1 MRVSLE
7 FNTSSPDDR
16 SLLSSVMKSLI
27 ILCDDRTSVEAEND
41 EQPTDADKEEETK
54 QKEEKKNSK
63 RRKLGV
69 KSMDQKVV
77 VVESDGEKESNEFA
91 CAPEPC
97 VVGSTPSDNTAPSE
111 EKTQQETSVPDEE
124 MQDQEN
130 PSPAEEKPK
139 QENPVPD
146 EEMRDQENPCRAG
159 EKPKS
164 LTPQEF
170 REKVSKLRA
179 SLGITT
185 EKEGNML
192 ARAITKMSE
201 FMYQTNVPSK
211 LPSDQLYAFS
221 EAMMKLEWNADRTE
235 IVEQVPF

>member
-27 ILCDDRTSVEAEND
+27 TLCDDRTSVETEND

-63 RRKLGV
+63 RRKLV

-111 EKTQQETSVPDEE
+111 EKTQQDTSVPDEE

-130 PSPAEEKPK
+130 PSTAE
-139 QENPVPD
+139 D
-146 EEMRDQENPCRAG
+146 
-159 EKPKS
+159 KPKS

-170 REKVSKLRA
+170 REKVAKLRA

-221 EAMMKLEWNADRTE
+221 EAMMKLRWNADRTE
-235 IVEQVPF
+235 IEEKVPF

>member
-27 ILCDDRTSVEAEND
+27 TLCDDHASVETEND
-41 EQPTDADKEEETK
+41 EQPTDVDSEEETK

-63 RRKLGV
+63 RRKLV

-77 VVESDGEKESNEFA
+77 VVESDGEKESSEFA

-97 VVGSTPSDNTAPSE
+97 VVDSTPSDNTAPSE
-111 EKTQQETSVPDEE
+111 ET
-124 MQDQEN
+124 
-130 PSPAEEKPK
+130 PK
-139 QENPVPD
+139 QETPVPSED
-146 EEMRDQENPCRAG
+146 KPNQEATVPSE

-170 REKVSKLRA
+170 REKVAALRE
-179 SLGITT
+179 SLGIKT

>member
-27 ILCDDRTSVEAEND
+27 TLCDNRTSVETEND

-130 PSPAEEKPK
+130 TSTAE
-139 QENPVPD
+139 
-146 EEMRDQENPCRAG
+146 

-170 REKVSKLRA
+170 REKVAKLRA

-221 EAMMKLEWNADRTE
+221 EAMMKLRWNADRTE
-235 IVEQVPF
+235 IEEQVPF

>member
-27 ILCDDRTSVEAEND
+27 TLCDDHASVVAKD
-41 EQPTDADKEEETK
+41 DDQPADVDKEEETK

-63 RRKLGV
+63 RRKLV

-77 VVESDGEKESNEFA
+77 VVESDGEKESSEFA
-91 CAPEPC
+91 CAPEQC
-97 VVGSTPSDNTAPSE
+97 VVDSTPSDNTAPSE
-111 EKTQQETSVPDEE
+111 ENPEQETPVPDEE

-130 PSPAEEKPK
+130 PVPA
-139 QENPVPD
+139 D
-146 EEMRDQENPCRAG
+146 EM
-159 EKPKS
+159 PKS

-201 FMYQTNVPSK
+201 FMYRTNVPSK

-221 EAMMKLEWNADRTE
+221 EAMMKLRWNADRTE
-235 IVEQVPF
+235 IEEQVPF

>member
-1 MRVSLE
+1 M
-7 FNTSSPDDR
+7 
-16 SLLSSVMKSLI
+16 MKSLI
-27 ILCDDRTSVEAEND
+27 TLCDDRTSVEAENE
-41 EQPTDADKEEETK
+41 EQPTDVDKEEETK

-97 VVGSTPSDNTAPSE
+97 VVGSTPSDNTDQSE
-111 EKTQQETSVPDEE
+111 VKTQQETSVPDEE
-124 MQDQEN
+124 EDNDQEN
-130 PSPAEEKPK
+130 PYHA
-139 QENPVPD
+139 D
-146 EEMRDQENPCRAG
+146 

-170 REKVSKLRA
+170 REKVAKLRE
-179 SLGITT
+179 SLGIKT

>member
-27 ILCDDRTSVEAEND
+27 TLCDDHASVEAEND

-77 VVESDGEKESNEFA
+77 VVESDGEKESSEFA
-91 CAPEPC
+91 CAPEQC
-97 VVGSTPSDNTAPSE
+97 VVDSTSSDDTA
-111 EKTQQETSVPDEE
+111 TS
-124 MQDQEN
+124 
-130 PSPAEEKPK
+130 EEKPK
-139 QENPVPD
+139 QDTAVPS
-146 EEMRDQENPCRAG
+146 EEDDNDQENPYHAE

-170 REKVSKLRA
+170 RERVAALRE
-179 SLGITT
+179 SLGIKT

-221 EAMMKLEWNADRTE
+221 EAMMKLEWNSDRTE
-235 IVEQVPF
+235 IVEQVPV

>member
-27 ILCDDRTSVEAEND
+27 TLCDDRTSVEAEND
-41 EQPTDADKEEETK
+41 EQPTDVDKEEETK

-63 RRKLGV
+63 RRKLV

-77 VVESDGEKESNEFA
+77 VVESDGEKESKEFA

-97 VVGSTPSDNTAPSE
+97 VVGSTPSDNTATSE

-139 QENPVPD
+139 
-146 EEMRDQENPCRAG
+146 
-159 EKPKS
+159 S

-170 REKVSKLRA
+170 REKVAALRE

>member
-27 ILCDDRTSVEAEND
+27 TLCDDHASVETEND
-41 EQPTDADKEEETK
+41 EQSTDVDMEEEAK

-63 RRKLGV
+63 RRKLV

-77 VVESDGEKESNEFA
+77 VVESDGEKESSEFA
-91 CAPEPC
+91 CAPDTC
-97 VVGSTPSDNTAPSE
+97 VVDSTPSDNTAPSD
-111 EKTQQETSVPDEE
+111 EKPNQETTV
-124 MQDQEN
+124 
-130 PSPAEEKPK
+130 PAEDKPD
-139 QENPVPD
+139 QENPVPAD
-146 EEMRDQENPCRAG
+146 ER
-159 EKPKS
+159 PKS

>member
-27 ILCDDRTSVEAEND
+27 TLCDNHASVEAENE
-41 EQPTDADKEEETK
+41 EQTTDVDKEEETK

-77 VVESDGEKESNEFA
+77 VVESDGEKESREFA

-97 VVGSTPSDNTAPSE
+97 VVDSTPSDNTAPSE

-130 PSPAEEKPK
+130 PSTAE
-139 QENPVPD
+139 D
-146 EEMRDQENPCRAG
+146 
-159 EKPKS
+159 KPKS

-170 REKVSKLRA
+170 REKVAKLRA

-221 EAMMKLEWNADRTE
+221 EAMMKLRWNSDRTE
-235 IVEQVPF
+235 IEEQVPF

>member
-27 ILCDDRTSVEAEND
+27 TLCDDHASVEAENA
-41 EQPTDADKEEETK
+41 EQPADVDKEEETK

-77 VVESDGEKESNEFA
+77 VVESDGEKESKEFA

-111 EKTQQETSVPDEE
+111 EKTQPETSVPGEE
-124 MQDQEN
+124 RQDQEN
-130 PSPAEEKPK
+130 PAPAE
-139 QENPVPD
+139 
-146 EEMRDQENPCRAG
+146 

-170 REKVSKLRA
+170 REKVAALRER
-179 SLGITT
+179 LGITT

-221 EAMMKLEWNADRTE
+221 EAMMKLRWNADRTE
-235 IVEQVPF
+235 IEEQVPF

>member
-27 ILCDDRTSVEAEND
+27 TLCDDRTSVEAEND

-69 KSMDQKVV
+69 KSMDQKAV

-91 CAPEPC
+91 CAPEPR
-97 VVGSTPSDNTAPSE
+97 VVNSTPSDNTAPSE
-111 EKTQQETSVPDEE
+111 ET
-124 MQDQEN
+124 
-130 PSPAEEKPK
+130 PK

-146 EEMRDQENPCRAG
+146 EEMQDQENPCRAG

>member
-27 ILCDDRTSVEAEND
+27 TLCDDRTSVETEND

-63 RRKLGV
+63 RRKLV

-111 EKTQQETSVPDEE
+111 EKTQQETSIPDEE

-130 PSPAEEKPK
+130 PSTAE
-139 QENPVPD
+139 
-146 EEMRDQENPCRAG
+146 

-170 REKVSKLRA
+170 REKVAKLRE
-179 SLGITT
+179 SLGIKT

>member
-27 ILCDDRTSVEAEND
+27 TLCDDHASVEAEND
-41 EQPTDADKEEETK
+41 EQPTDVDKEEETK
-54 QKEEKKNSK
+54 QKEEKKSSK
-63 RRKLGV
+63 RRKLV

-77 VVESDGEKESNEFA
+77 VVESDGEKESSEFA
-91 CAPEPC
+91 CAPEQC
-97 VVGSTPSDNTAPSE
+97 VVDSTPSDNTAPSE
-111 EKTQQETSVPDEE
+111 EKPEQEATVPSE
-124 MQDQEN
+124 
-130 PSPAEEKPK
+130 
-139 QENPVPD
+139 
-146 EEMRDQENPCRAG
+146 

-164 LTPQEF
+164 LTPHEF
-170 REKVSKLRA
+170 REKVAALRE
-179 SLGITT
+179 SLGIKT

>member
-27 ILCDDRTSVEAEND
+27 TLCDDHASVVAED
-41 EQPTDADKEEETK
+41 DDQPADVDKEEETK

-63 RRKLGV
+63 RRKLV

-77 VVESDGEKESNEFA
+77 VVESDGEKESSEFA
-91 CAPEPC
+91 CAPEQC
-97 VVGSTPSDNTAPSE
+97 VVDSTPSDNTAPSE
-111 EKTQQETSVPDEE
+111 EKPEQETPVPDEE
-124 MQDQEN
+124 MQDQET
-130 PSPAEEKPK
+130 
-139 QENPVPD
+139 PVPAD
-146 EEMRDQENPCRAG
+146 ER
-159 EKPKS
+159 PKS

-201 FMYQTNVPSK
+201 FMYHTNVPSK

-221 EAMMKLEWNADRTE
+221 EAMMKLRWNADRTE
-235 IVEQVPF
+235 IEEQVPF

>member
-27 ILCDDRTSVEAEND
+27 TLCDDRTSVEAENESKSCYVDKD
-41 EQPTDADKEEETK
+41 EEPDKEEETK

-63 RRKLGV
+63 RRKIGV

-91 CAPEPC
+91 CAPDTR
-97 VVGSTPSDNTAPSE
+97 VVDSTPSDNTAPSE
-111 EKTQQETSVPDEE
+111 EKTQQENPVPDEE

-130 PSPAEEKPK
+130 PSPAE
-139 QENPVPD
+139 
-146 EEMRDQENPCRAG
+146 

-221 EAMMKLEWNADRTE
+221 EAMMKLRWNADRTE
-235 IVEQVPF
+235 IEEQVPF

>member
-27 ILCDDRTSVEAEND
+27 TLCDDHASVEAEND
-41 EQPTDADKEEETK
+41 EQSTDVDREEETK

-63 RRKLGV
+63 RRKLV

-77 VVESDGEKESNEFA
+77 VVESDGEKESSEFA
-91 CAPEPC
+91 CAPEQC
-97 VVGSTPSDNTAPSE
+97 VVDSTPSDNTAPSD
-111 EKTQQETSVPDEE
+111 EKPNPETTVPAEDKP
-124 MQDQEN
+124 DQEN
-130 PSPAEEKPK
+130 PIPF
-139 QENPVPD
+139 
-146 EEMRDQENPCRAG
+146 G

-170 REKVSKLRA
+170 REKVAKLRA

-221 EAMMKLEWNADRTE
+221 EAMMKLRWNADRTE
-235 IVEQVPF
+235 IEEQVPF

>member
-27 ILCDDRTSVEAEND
+27 TLCDDRTSVETEND

-63 RRKLGV
+63 RRKLV

-91 CAPEPC
+91 CAPEPR

-111 EKTQQETSVPDEE
+111 ETPKQENPVPDEE

-139 QENPVPD
+139 
-146 EEMRDQENPCRAG
+146 
-159 EKPKS
+159 S

-170 REKVSKLRA
+170 REKVASLRE

>member
-27 ILCDDRTSVEAEND
+27 TLCDSHASVEAEND
-41 EQPTDADKEEETK
+41 EQPTDVDKEEETK

-63 RRKLGV
+63 RRKLV

-77 VVESDGEKESNEFA
+77 VVESDGEKESSEFA
-91 CAPEPC
+91 CAPEQC
-97 VVGSTPSDNTAPSE
+97 VVDSAPSDNTAPSE
-111 EKTQQETSVPDEE
+111 EKPK
-124 MQDQEN
+124 QDN
-130 PSPAEEKPK
+130 TVPAEEKQQ
-139 QENPVPD
+139 QENTVPA
-146 EEMRDQENPCRAG
+146 E

-170 REKVSKLRA
+170 REKVAKLRE
-179 SLGITT
+179 SLGIKT

>member
-27 ILCDDRTSVEAEND
+27 TLCDDRTSVETEND
-41 EQPTDADKEEETK
+41 EQPTDVDKEEETK

-63 RRKLGV
+63 RRKLV

-77 VVESDGEKESNEFA
+77 VVESDGEKESREFA
-91 CAPEPC
+91 RAPDTC
-97 VVGSTPSDNTAPSE
+97 VVDSTPSDNTAPSE
-111 EKTQQETSVPDEE
+111 ET
-124 MQDQEN
+124 
-130 PSPAEEKPK
+130 PK

-146 EEMRDQENPCRAG
+146 EEMQDQENPCRAG

-201 FMYQTNVPSK
+201 FMYQTNVPST

-221 EAMMKLEWNADRTE
+221 AAMMELEWNADRTE

>member
-27 ILCDDRTSVEAEND
+27 TLCDDRTSVETEND
-41 EQPTDADKEEETK
+41 EQPTDVDKEEETK

-63 RRKLGV
+63 RRKLV

-77 VVESDGEKESNEFA
+77 VVESDGEKESKEFA

-139 QENPVPD
+139 
-146 EEMRDQENPCRAG
+146 
-159 EKPKS
+159 S

-170 REKVSKLRA
+170 REKVAALRA

-221 EAMMKLEWNADRTE
+221 EAMMKLRWNADRTE
-235 IVEQVPF
+235 IEEQVPF

>member
-1 MRVSLE
+1 M
-7 FNTSSPDDR
+7 
-16 SLLSSVMKSLI
+16 MKSLI
-27 ILCDDRTSVEAEND
+27 TLCDDRTSVEAENESQSCYVYKDD
-41 EQPTDADKEEETK
+41 EPDKEEETK

-91 CAPEPC
+91 CAPDTC

-111 EKTQQETSVPDEE
+111 KQTQQETSVPDEE

-139 QENPVPD
+139 
-146 EEMRDQENPCRAG
+146 
-159 EKPKS
+159 S

-170 REKVSKLRA
+170 REKVAALRE

>member
-27 ILCDDRTSVEAEND
+27 TLCDDHASMEADNG
-41 EQPTDADKEEETK
+41 EQPTDVDKEESTEK
-54 QKEEKKNSK
+54 KEEKKNSK
-63 RRKLGV
+63 RRKLA

-77 VVESDGEKESNEFA
+77 VVESDGEKESSEFA
-91 CAPEPC
+91 CAPEQC
-97 VVGSTPSDNTAPSE
+97 VVDSTPSDNTAQTE
-111 EKTQQETSVPDEE
+111 EKPKQETSVP
-124 MQDQEN
+124 
-130 PSPAEEKPK
+130 SEEKPK
-139 QENPVPD
+139 QENPVPAED
-146 EEMRDQENPCRAG
+146 
-159 EKPKS
+159 KPKS

-170 REKVSKLRA
+170 REKVAALRE
-179 SLGITT
+179 SLGIKT

>member
-27 ILCDDRTSVEAEND
+27 TLCDDHASVEAEND
-41 EQPTDADKEEETK
+41 EQPTEVDNEEENK

-77 VVESDGEKESNEFA
+77 VVESDGEKESSEFA
-91 CAPEPC
+91 CAPEQC
-97 VVGSTPSDNTAPSE
+97 VVDSTPSDNTAPSE
-111 EKTQQETSVPDEE
+111 ET
-124 MQDQEN
+124 
-130 PSPAEEKPK
+130 PK
-139 QENPVPD
+139 QENPVPA
-146 EEMRDQENPCRAG
+146 E

-170 REKVSKLRA
+170 REKVASLRER
-179 SLGITT
+179 LGITT
-185 EKEGNML
+185 EKGGNML

>member
-27 ILCDDRTSVEAEND
+27 TLCDNHASVEAENE
-41 EQPTDADKEEETK
+41 EQPTDVDKEEETK

-77 VVESDGEKESNEFA
+77 VVESDGEKESSEFA

-97 VVGSTPSDNTAPSE
+97 VVDSTSSDNTAPSE
-111 EKTQQETSVPDEE
+111 EKPKQEDN
-124 MQDQEN
+124 DQEN
-130 PSPAEEKPK
+130 PYHADEKP
-139 QENPVPD
+139 
-146 EEMRDQENPCRAG
+146 M
-159 EKPKS
+159 S

-170 REKVSKLRA
+170 REKVAKLRE
-179 SLGITT
+179 SLGIKT

-201 FMYQTNVPSK
+201 FRYQTNVPSK

>member
-27 ILCDDRTSVEAEND
+27 TLCDDRTSVQAESD

-63 RRKLGV
+63 RRKIGV

-91 CAPEPC
+91 CAPDTC
-97 VVGSTPSDNTAPSE
+97 VVDSTPSDNTAPSE
-111 EKTQQETSVPDEE
+111 EKPKQENHVPDEE

-139 QENPVPD
+139 
-146 EEMRDQENPCRAG
+146 
-159 EKPKS
+159 S

-170 REKVSKLRA
+170 REKVAALRE

-221 EAMMKLEWNADRTE
+221 EAMMKLRWNADRTE
-235 IVEQVPF
+235 IEEQVPF

>member
-27 ILCDDRTSVEAEND
+27 TLCDNHASVEAENE
-41 EQPTDADKEEETK
+41 EQPTDVDKEEETK

-69 KSMDQKVV
+69 KSMDQKAV

-91 CAPEPC
+91 CAPDTC
-97 VVGSTPSDNTAPSE
+97 VVDSTPSDNTAPSE
-111 EKTQQETSVPDEE
+111 EK
-124 MQDQEN
+124 
-130 PSPAEEKPK
+130 PK
-139 QENPVPD
+139 QESPGPD

-170 REKVSKLRA
+170 REKVAKLRE
-179 SLGITT
+179 SLGIKT

>member
-27 ILCDDRTSVEAEND
+27 TLCDDHASVEAEND
-41 EQPTDADKEEETK
+41 EQPTDVDKEEETK

-77 VVESDGEKESNEFA
+77 VVESDGEKESSEFA
-91 CAPEPC
+91 CAPEQC
-97 VVGSTPSDNTAPSE
+97 VVDSTPSDNTAPSE
-111 EKTQQETSVPDEE
+111 ENTKQETTVPT
-124 MQDQEN
+124 
-130 PSPAEEKPK
+130 EEKSK
-139 QENPVPD
+139 QENPVLA
-146 EEMRDQENPCRAG
+146 E

-170 REKVSKLRA
+170 REKVASLRE
-179 SLGITT
+179 SLGIKT

-201 FMYQTNVPSK
+201 FMYRTNVPSK

>member
-27 ILCDDRTSVEAEND
+27 TLCDDRTSVETEND

-63 RRKLGV
+63 RRKLV

-97 VVGSTPSDNTAPSE
+97 VVDSTPSDNTAPSE
-111 EKTQQETSVPDEE
+111 EKPKQETPVPAEE
-124 MQDQEN
+124 EDNDQEN
-130 PSPAEEKPK
+130 PYHA
-139 QENPVPD
+139 D
-146 EEMRDQENPCRAG
+146 

-170 REKVSKLRA
+170 REKVAKLRE
-179 SLGITT
+179 SLGIKT

-211 LPSDQLYAFS
+211 LPSDRLYAFS
-221 EAMMKLEWNADRTE
+221 EAMMKLRWNADRTE
-235 IVEQVPF
+235 IEEQVPF

>member
-27 ILCDDRTSVEAEND
+27 TLCDGHASVDAD
-41 EQPTDADKEEETK
+41 IDDQPTDADKEEEIK

-63 RRKLGV
+63 RRKLV

-77 VVESDGEKESNEFA
+77 VVESDGEKESSEFA
-91 CAPEPC
+91 CAPEQC
-97 VVGSTPSDNTAPSE
+97 VVDSTPSDNTAPSE
-111 EKTQQETSVPDEE
+111 EKPKQETTVPSD
-124 MQDQEN
+124 
-130 PSPAEEKPK
+130 EKPK
-139 QENPVPD
+139 LENPVHTED
-146 EEMRDQENPCRAG
+146 
-159 EKPKS
+159 KPKS

-170 REKVSKLRA
+170 REKVATLRE
-179 SLGITT
+179 SLGIKT

-221 EAMMKLEWNADRTE
+221 EAMMKLEWNTDRTE

>member
-27 ILCDDRTSVEAEND
+27 TLCDDHASVEAENE
-41 EQPTDADKEEETK
+41 EQPTDVDKEEETK

-63 RRKLGV
+63 RRKLV

-77 VVESDGEKESNEFA
+77 VVESDGEKESSEFA

-97 VVGSTPSDNTAPSE
+97 VVDSTPSDNTAP
-111 EKTQQETSVPDEE
+111 T
-124 MQDQEN
+124 
-130 PSPAEEKPK
+130 EEKPK
-139 QENPVPD
+139 LETPVLADEKPKKENPVPTED
-146 EEMRDQENPCRAG
+146 
-159 EKPKS
+159 KPKS

-170 REKVSKLRA
+170 REKVAALRE
-179 SLGITT
+179 SLGIKT

>member
-27 ILCDDRTSVEAEND
+27 TLCDNHASVEAENE
-41 EQPTDADKEEETK
+41 EQPTDVDKEEETK

-77 VVESDGEKESNEFA
+77 VVESDGEKESSEFA

-97 VVGSTPSDNTAPSE
+97 VVDSTSSDNTAPSE
-111 EKTQQETSVPDEE
+111 EKPKQEDN
-124 MQDQEN
+124 DQEN
-130 PSPAEEKPK
+130 PYHA
-139 QENPVPD
+139 D
-146 EEMRDQENPCRAG
+146 

-170 REKVSKLRA
+170 REKVAKLRE
-179 SLGITT
+179 SLGIKT

>member
-27 ILCDDRTSVEAEND
+27 TLCDDRTSVEAENESQSCYVDKDD
-41 EQPTDADKEEETK
+41 EPDKEEETK

-69 KSMDQKVV
+69 KSMDRKVV

-130 PSPAEEKPK
+130 PSTAE
-139 QENPVPD
+139 
-146 EEMRDQENPCRAG
+146 

-170 REKVSKLRA
+170 REKVAKLRA

-221 EAMMKLEWNADRTE
+221 EAMMKLRWNADRTE
-235 IVEQVPF
+235 IEEQVPF

>member
-27 ILCDDRTSVEAEND
+27 TLCDDRTSVEAEND
-41 EQPTDADKEEETK
+41 EQPTDVDKEEETK

-77 VVESDGEKESNEFA
+77 VVESDGEKESSEFA
-91 CAPEPC
+91 CAPGTC
-97 VVGSTPSDNTAPSE
+97 VVDSTPSDNTAPSE
-111 EKTQQETSVPDEE
+111 EKTQKETTV
-124 MQDQEN
+124 
-130 PSPAEEKPK
+130 PAEEK
-139 QENPVPD
+139 QQHETPVPAD
-146 EEMRDQENPCRAG
+146 

-170 REKVSKLRA
+170 REKVAKLRA

-221 EAMMKLEWNADRTE
+221 EAMMKLRWNADRTE
-235 IVEQVPF
+235 IEEQVPF

>member
-27 ILCDDRTSVEAEND
+27 TLCDDQASVDAEND
-41 EQPTDADKEEETK
+41 EQPTDVDKEESTEK
-54 QKEEKKNSK
+54 KEEKKNSK
-63 RRKLGV
+63 RRKLV
-69 KSMDQKVV
+69 KSVDQKVV
-77 VVESDGEKESNEFA
+77 VVESDGEKESSEFA
-91 CAPEPC
+91 CAPEQC
-97 VVGSTPSDNTAPSE
+97 VVDSTPSDNTAPTE
-111 EKTQQETSVPDEE
+111 EKPKQETSVP
-124 MQDQEN
+124 
-130 PSPAEEKPK
+130 SEEKPK
-139 QENPVPD
+139 QENPVPTED
-146 EEMRDQENPCRAG
+146 
-159 EKPKS
+159 KPKS

-170 REKVSKLRA
+170 REKVAALRE
-179 SLGITT
+179 SLGIKT

>member
-27 ILCDDRTSVEAEND
+27 TLCDDHASVEAEND
-41 EQPTDADKEEETK
+41 EQPTDVDKEEETK

-63 RRKLGV
+63 RRKLV

-77 VVESDGEKESNEFA
+77 VVESDGEKESSEFA
-91 CAPEPC
+91 CAPEQC
-97 VVGSTPSDNTAPSE
+97 VVDSTPSDDTAPSE
-111 EKTQQETSVPDEE
+111 ENTKQETTVPT
-124 MQDQEN
+124 
-130 PSPAEEKPK
+130 EEKSK
-139 QENPVPD
+139 QETPVLA
-146 EEMRDQENPCRAG
+146 E

-170 REKVSKLRA
+170 REKVASLRE
-179 SLGITT
+179 SLGIKT

-201 FMYQTNVPSK
+201 FMYRTNVPSK

>member
-27 ILCDDRTSVEAEND
+27 ALCDDRTSVEAEND

-63 RRKLGV
+63 RRKLV

-77 VVESDGEKESNEFA
+77 VVESDGEKESSEFA
-91 CAPEPC
+91 CAPEQC
-97 VVGSTPSDNTAPSE
+97 VVDSTPSDNTAPSE
-111 EKTQQETSVPDEE
+111 ENPNQETTVPSEV
-124 MQDQEN
+124 
-130 PSPAEEKPK
+130 KPK
-139 QENPVPD
+139 QETTVPTD
-146 EEMRDQENPCRAG
+146 D
-159 EKPKS
+159 KPKS

-170 REKVSKLRA
+170 REKVATLRE
-179 SLGITT
+179 SLGIKT

>member
-27 ILCDDRTSVEAEND
+27 TLCDDHASMEADNG
-41 EQPTDADKEEETK
+41 EQPTDVDTEEETK

-77 VVESDGEKESNEFA
+77 VVESDGEKESSEFA

-97 VVGSTPSDNTAPSE
+97 VVDSTPSDNTAPSE
-111 EKTQQETSVPDEE
+111 EKPKQETSVP
-124 MQDQEN
+124 
-130 PSPAEEKPK
+130 SAEKPK
-139 QENPVPD
+139 QENPVPTED
-146 EEMRDQENPCRAG
+146 
-159 EKPKS
+159 KPKS

-170 REKVSKLRA
+170 REKVASLRE
-179 SLGITT
+179 SLGIKT

-221 EAMMKLEWNADRTE
+221 EAMMKLRWNADRTE
-235 IVEQVPF
+235 IEEQVPF

>member
-27 ILCDDRTSVEAEND
+27 TLCDDHASVDAEND
-41 EQPTDADKEEETK
+41 EHPTDVDKEEETK

-63 RRKLGV
+63 RRKLA

-77 VVESDGEKESNEFA
+77 VVESDGEKESSEFA
-91 CAPEPC
+91 CAPEQC
-97 VVGSTPSDNTAPSE
+97 VEDSAPSDNTAPSE
-111 EKTQQETSVPDEE
+111 EKPEQESTVPSE
-124 MQDQEN
+124 
-130 PSPAEEKPK
+130 
-139 QENPVPD
+139 
-146 EEMRDQENPCRAG
+146 

-170 REKVSKLRA
+170 REKVAALRE
-179 SLGITT
+179 SLGIKT